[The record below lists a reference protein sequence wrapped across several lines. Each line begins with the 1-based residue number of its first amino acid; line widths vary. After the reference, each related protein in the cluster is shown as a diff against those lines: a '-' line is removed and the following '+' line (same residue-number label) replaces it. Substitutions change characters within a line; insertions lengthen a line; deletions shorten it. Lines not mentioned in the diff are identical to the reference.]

1 MNKMA
6 KWHKRRILK
15 MSSQKISEC
24 MGDLIRVLFR
34 GLKPT
39 KAEIINEQRIKNNNQ
54 IAKVNE

>member
-1 MNKMA
+1 MA